1 MFDELPTELVERILA
16 LLSYEEKVAVLGV
29 CKRWRTILQR
39 ETGPPQLVVS
49 VEENEEFVADL
60 RWNPHCDHDY
70 LVGQY
75 VLLPRR
81 LGGHP
86 VYQQAETVGKEN
98 YFLFRDSSMWQF
110 SHILGASDGRY
121 PRIDQNPGLPPKEWR
136 NKKTLLKVLVPAELN
151 PCQKVVIEA
160 NTKAV
165 EMEKMPRCFGTF
177 QLMKGVWSCGKPV
190 YKGPNNFI
198 LMVTGKRWGVKR
210 KLDSWG
216 EVLLRANEASLGP
229 AGGGPWSVWLGNNTW
244 EECDISVTENE

>member
-1 MFDELPTELVERILA
+1 MNQKILSSPSIIIFPFKNEDFVED
-16 LLSYEEKVAVLGV
+16 S
-29 CKRWRTILQR
+29 RWRYH
-39 ETGPPQLVVS
+39 
-49 VEENEEFVADL
+49 DY
-60 RWNPHCDHDY
+60 DHDY

-98 YFLFRDSSMWQF
+98 YFLFRDSSRWQF

-177 QLMKGVWSCGKPV
+177 QLMEGVWSCGKPV

-210 KLDSWG
+210 KLESWG
-216 EVLLRANEASLGP
+216 EVLLRAKEASLGP
-229 AGGGPWSVWLGNNTW
+229 AGGGPWSVCLGNSTW
-244 EECDISVTENE
+244 EECDISVTEHD